1 MNIHALLF
9 KRLYLPLLMLYSSMA
24 TGCNQLPEHSKDEE
38 CAAGN
43 ELCWVMQRETQTTL
57 VDKGWQ
63 FDPCWEIQAGLL
75 SNKRFPVPSMLN
87 GADCIATL
95 PPSIIADS
103 GGKYRLWLNSQS
115 SLANPGS
122 QAIVWMIRKDSMM
135 PQVLLQGREQGNL
148 GANADMRSAMDTSV
162 QSIAFDAPAGSM
174 LQLVLRAAPF
184 ETLDA
189 AVWQISEL
197 KVIKVIEVMKP
208 TVP

>member
-1 MNIHALLF
+1 MNIHVLLF
-9 KRLYLPLLMLYSSMA
+9 KRLYLPLLMLYSCMG
-24 TGCNQLPEHSKDEE
+24 TGCGQLPEHIKGPE
-38 CAAGN
+38 CAEGN
-43 ELCWVMQRETQTTL
+43 NFCWVMQRETQTTL
-57 VDKGWQ
+57 EGKKWQ

-103 GGKYRLWLNSQS
+103 GGKYRLWLKSQS

-148 GANADMRSAMDTSV
+148 AANADGISV

-197 KVIKVIEVMKP
+197 KVIEVMKP